1 MSSQKVNSTLLYIT
15 LARKRKDGKRE
26 KVGAW
31 YSAAYIDLSAK
42 SQSKALH
49 NPESG
54 SWLAWANDI
63 AALWINRT
71 SGHFVQPADIPP
83 LQSAPLDYPPV
94 LHFCMPYFH
103 FVCLRTVMCWLIIK
117 SICFDLFAKLLANLQ
132 IEHFA
137 VLFRCVSAALRGTNP
152 RLGDSQHDAAARR
165 WWADAQQP
173 APLQPASH
181 TTWTGQRQTA
191 TSPACSRP
199 WADHQRLA
207 TTTRHASY

>member
-63 AALWINRT
+63 AAHYAAIHCSRQQT
-71 SGHFVQPADIPP
+71 IGPAVQPAAIAPP
-83 LQSAPLDYPPV
+83 
-94 LHFCMPYFH
+94 
-103 FVCLRTVMCWLIIK
+103 
-117 SICFDLFAKLLANLQ
+117 
-132 IEHFA
+132 
-137 VLFRCVSAALRGTNP
+137 
-152 RLGDSQHDAAARR
+152 
-165 WWADAQQP
+165 
-173 APLQPASH
+173 
-181 TTWTGQRQTA
+181 
-191 TSPACSRP
+191 
-199 WADHQRLA
+199 
-207 TTTRHASY
+207 